1 MGKLI
6 DLTGQKFGR
15 LTVIEQAYVR
25 KGIIYWRCVCD
36 CGNANFV
43 NGRKLRDNI
52 IKSCGCYKSQ
62 EFKKRV
68 SKHSLSKTK
77 IYKLYH
83 LIKRRCY
90 DKNDSHYNCY
100 GGRGIKMCEEWLN
113 NFSSFYDWAMSNG
126 YKEEILPN
134 GKNKWTI
141 DRIDVNGNYEPNNCR
156 WTTIQEQAKNK
167 RTNIYLTYNGE
178 TLTQNEWA
186 KKLDIY
192 AGAIQWRLKKGWS
205 VEEALSTPVK
215 YGQRIKKFR
224 KENN

>member
-1 MGKLI
+1 M
-6 DLTGQKFGR
+6 
-15 LTVIEQAYVR
+15 
-25 KGIIYWRCVCD
+25 CD
-36 CGNANFV
+36 
-43 NGRKLRDNI
+43 
-52 IKSCGCYKSQ
+52 
-62 EFKKRV
+62 
-68 SKHSLSKTK
+68 
-77 IYKLYH
+77 
-83 LIKRRCY
+83 
-90 DKNDSHYNCY
+90 
-100 GGRGIKMCEEWLN
+100 EWLN

-134 GKNKWTI
+134 RKNKWTI